1 MPALLTPT
9 QRDIILRHLTEGV
22 VLEDQKG
29 VLPTTV
35 RDVGIAQH
43 VFELLN
49 QDPTLDVRRTI
60 RSMINIS
67 EVSVRRIQE
76 IVDLFIDHTSTM
88 TRQRAQFIVEK
99 KSIDLI
105 RTGEITGDWHSQQAG
120 LKNLI
125 AVHHLDQP
133 EEEKDHVKET
143 WLVPMV
149 LAPVES
155 VGPDKHSLTEEQ
167 KQALFKKYGA
177 KEDDMQLLI
186 KEKVAIRRAQYGT
199 ENQEKQMPID
209 SEGEA
214 D

>member
-1 MPALLTPT
+1 MHALLTPT

-125 AVHHLDQP
+125 ATHHLDQQ

-143 WLVPMV
+143 WLFPMV

-167 KQALFKKYGA
+167 KMALFAKYGA
-177 KEDDMQLLI
+177 QQDETEALLR
-186 KEKVAIRRAQYGT
+186 EKVALKRAQYSM
-199 ENQEKQMPID
+199 EEQEKEMTID
-209 SEGEA
+209 NEGEA